1 MIEEEIVKKIKEIAG
16 EDAQIFAVV
25 VQMKGEGE
33 AEYLRIV
40 DLDEGYLRCVLGA
53 VDELK
58 ASLLFDYVRSYDDA
72 EEDDPEIIRG
82 KPVDMDDDEDWP
94 EGMRVRN
101 LDGEEVEI
109 LRKHEVRTDRGVFL
123 LKRWFYESH
132 EEELEKL
139 RESSRVTRETEKA
152 YFLENEKAELW
163 IPKSVI
169 ERVRS

>member
-1 MIEEEIVKKIKEIAG
+1 MIEEEIVKKIREIAG

-25 VQMKGEGE
+25 VQMKGDDE
-33 AEYLRIV
+33 ADYLRIASM
-40 DLDEGYLRCVLGA
+40 DDGYLRCVLGA

-72 EEDDPEIIRG
+72 EEDETEIIRG
-82 KPVDMDDDEDWP
+82 KPVDTDDDWP

-101 LDGEEVEI
+101 LDGEDVEI
-109 LRKHEVRTDRGVFL
+109 LRNHEVRTDRGVFL

-132 EEELEKL
+132 EEELGKL
-139 RESSRVTRETEKA
+139 KENSKVTRETEKA
-152 YFLENEKAELW
+152 YFLENEKANLW